1 MRASRGQA
9 SARATPAADGMHAAP
24 GSVALTVWG
33 GTTPG
38 VAMPGSYEGDTMR
51 ALRCRASARATPA
64 ADECTQHRAAT
75 VWGGTTPGVAL
86 PCSDEGDAACCR
98 MHAAPGSAARSGI
111 DEGDA
116 PADAPTTMRVAP
128 ITMRVAPTRGGTT
141 ARRRV
146 GWCQA
151 ERCQAPTDGD
161 DAEYTCVCGTDQAE
175 RQRPEAWGAV
185 PSGTVSGPRPTA
197 MLQSALEMGG
207 RMDAALVGVAPTVW
221 GGTTQCGRREVRHRR
236 GDAAR
241 CTPTTMR
248 LAPTRWGTNE
258 QRRVARCQAER
269 CRCANHDAC
278 GANQVGHQRAEACG
292 TVPSGTVS
300 GPDHRASTH
309 CAEAC
314 GMVPSRTQSGADRRQ
329 SAECTRSQRSRATR
343 SSVRRCAM
351 HFRERSGV
359 TRPQSAFESG

>member
-1 MRASRGQA
+1 
-9 SARATPAADGMHAAP
+9 
-24 GSVALTVWG
+24 
-33 GTTPG
+33 
-38 VAMPGSYEGDTMR
+38 MR

-75 VWGGTTPGVAL
+75 VWGGTTPGVAM

-146 GWCQA
+146 AWCQA

-241 CTPTTMR
+241 
-248 LAPTRWGTNE
+248 
-258 QRRVARCQAER
+258 
-269 CRCANHDAC
+269 RCANQDAC
-278 GANQVGHQRAEACG
+278 GAHQVGRQR
-292 TVPSGTVS
+292 
-300 GPDHRASTH
+300 
-309 CAEAC
+309 AEAC
-314 GMVPSRTQSGADRRQ
+314 GMVPSRTEPDADRRQ

-343 SSVRRCAM
+343 SSGRRCAM

>member
-1 MRASRGQA
+1 M
-9 SARATPAADGMHAAP
+9 RATPP
-24 GSVALTVWG
+24 
-33 GTTPG
+33 
-38 VAMPGSYEGDTMR
+38 
-51 ALRCRASARATPA
+51 

-75 VWGGTTPGVAL
+75 VWGGTTPGVAM

-146 GWCQA
+146 AWCQA

-269 CRCANHDAC
+269 CRAPTTEHRRTARRRVAWC
-278 GANQVGHQRAEACG
+278 QAE
-292 TVPSGTVS
+292 
-300 GPDHRASTH
+300 
-309 CAEAC
+309 
-314 GMVPSRTQSGADRRQ
+314 
-329 SAECTRSQRSRATR
+329 RSQAPIDGKALSAPGPSDQGRHDP
-343 SSVRRCAM
+343 VCAGAPCT
-351 HFRERSGV
+351 SGN
-359 TRPQSAFESG
+359 GLG

>member
-1 MRASRGQA
+1 MGAPRGQA
-9 SARATPAADGMHAAP
+9 STRATP
-24 GSVALTVWG
+24 
-33 GTTPG
+33 
-38 VAMPGSYEGDTMR
+38 
-51 ALRCRASARATPA
+51 
-64 ADECTQHRAAT
+64 
-75 VWGGTTPGVAL
+75 
-86 PCSDEGDAACCR
+86 
-98 MHAAPGSAARSGI
+98 
-111 DEGDA
+111 

-128 ITMRVAPTRGGTT
+128 ITMRVAPTRWGTNEQRRMVRCQAERGRAPNSGHRRT

-146 GWCQA
+146 AWCQA

-241 CTPTTMR
+241 
-248 LAPTRWGTNE
+248 
-258 QRRVARCQAER
+258 
-269 CRCANHDAC
+269 RCANQDAC
-278 GANQVGHQRAEACG
+278 GAHQVGHQRAEACG
-292 TVPSGTVS
+292 
-300 GPDHRASTH
+300 
-309 CAEAC
+309 
-314 GMVPSRTQSGADRRQ
+314 MVPSRTEPDADRRQ

-343 SSVRRCAM
+343 SSGRRCAM

-359 TRPQSAFESG
+359 TRPQSAFESGWRHAITMRQPAPRTMPPRAFEGD